1 MYSISYSVYCECCG
15 EVSGDTAHY
24 STQVEAAE
32 RFAGIITTL
41 QQAHD
46 IEMAFV
52 EVCKKGSRLATFNKA
67 LSSENLWFDNRQF
80 CYAYNTAATALL
92 PVMEAA

>member
-1 MYSISYSVYCECCG
+1 MYSISYSVYCACCG
-15 EVSGDTAHY
+15 KVSGVTAHY

-32 RFAGIITTL
+32 RFAEIITTL
-41 QQAHD
+41 QQSHD

-67 LSSENLWFDNRQF
+67 LSS
-80 CYAYNTAATALL
+80 
-92 PVMEAA
+92 